1 MSEGLY
7 IISPRDDVER
17 RHEKKTVLLMR
28 DYYHLDVYKS
38 SYKLLVEIHKN
49 FTNLNREH
57 KYTIGE
63 KVKEKVF
70 AVLVGIYKAN
80 KSDNKVAILEEI
92 LDDVEY
98 IGLSLRLLRDLNVLN
113 EKRYVMLLVLS
124 EDVRVQFEKW
134 YCFEVKKDRIPKENK

>member
-1 MSEGLY
+1 M
-7 IISPRDDVER
+7 
-17 RHEKKTVLLMR
+17 H

-80 KSDNKVAILEEI
+80 KSDNKVTMLEKI

-98 IGLSLRLLRDLNVLN
+98 IRLSLRLLRDLNVLN
-113 EKRYVMLLVLS
+113 EKRYVRLLVLC
-124 EDVRVQFEKW
+124 EDMRVQFERWRAYEAKA
-134 YCFEVKKDRIPKENK
+134 